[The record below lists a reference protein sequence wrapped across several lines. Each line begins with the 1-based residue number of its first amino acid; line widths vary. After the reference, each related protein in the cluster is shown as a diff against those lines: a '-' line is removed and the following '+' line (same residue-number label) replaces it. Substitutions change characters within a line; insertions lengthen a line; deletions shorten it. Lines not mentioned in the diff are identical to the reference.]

1 MSAVP
6 ILSAAAALLVILW
19 DRLRTRRM
27 LRRLARMLEE
37 AARGDFREEDFDES
51 LLSAVESRL
60 ASYLAASSVS
70 ARNLQGEKDAV
81 KTLVAD
87 ISHQT
92 KTPIANL
99 RLYAQL
105 LEEQELTEEGR
116 ALAAALTGQAEK
128 LQDLVQS
135 LVKASR
141 LETGIIVQNPRPL
154 LLAPMLESAA
164 AQFRPKAA
172 EKGLELVLEPTG
184 AEKGVSLTVEPKEVL
199 AVFDPRW
206 TEEAVCNLLDNAVK
220 YTPPGGSVSVR
231 VTAYELYRRID
242 VADTGPGVPEADQG
256 KIFQRF
262 YRSPDARDADGVGI
276 GLYLVRKI
284 AEGQGGYVKV
294 FSKPGEGA
302 KFSLFLPGG

>member
-37 AARGDFREEDFDES
+37 AARGDFREEDCDES
-51 LLSAVESRL
+51 PLSAVESRL

-172 EKGLELVLEPTG
+172 EKG
-184 AEKGVSLTVEPKEVL
+184 VSLTVEPTEVL

>member
-105 LEEQELTEEGR
+105 LEEQELTEGGR

-172 EKGLELVLEPTG
+172 EKG
-184 AEKGVSLTVEPKEVL
+184 VSLTVEPTEVL

>member
-6 ILSAAAALLVILW
+6 ILSAAAAILAILW
-19 DRLRTRRM
+19 DRIRTRRM
-27 LRRLARMLEE
+27 LRRLERMLEE

-154 LLAPMLESAA
+154 PLAPMLESAA

-172 EKGLELVLEPTG
+172 EKG
-184 AEKGVSLTVEPKEVL
+184 VSLTVDPTEVL

-284 AEGQGGYVKV
+284 AEGQDGYVKV

>member
-70 ARNLQGEKDAV
+70 ARNLQEEKDAV

-164 AQFRPKAA
+164 AQFRPKA
-172 EKGLELVLEPTG
+172 V
-184 AEKGVSLTVEPKEVL
+184 EKGVSLTVEPTEVL

>member
-105 LEEQELTEEGR
+105 LEGQELTEEGR

-172 EKGLELVLEPTG
+172 EKG
-184 AEKGVSLTVEPKEVL
+184 VSLTVEPTEVL

>member
-164 AQFRPKAA
+164 AQFRPKA
-172 EKGLELVLEPTG
+172 V
-184 AEKGVSLTVEPKEVL
+184 EKGVSLTVEPTEVL

>member
-172 EKGLELVLEPTG
+172 EKG
-184 AEKGVSLTVEPKEVL
+184 VSLTVEPKEVL

-206 TEEAVCNLLDNAVK
+206 TEEAVCNLLDTAVK

>member
-70 ARNLQGEKDAV
+70 ARNLQEEKDAV

-164 AQFRPKAA
+164 AQFRPKA
-172 EKGLELVLEPTG
+172 V
-184 AEKGVSLTVEPKEVL
+184 EKGVSLTVEPTEVL

-242 VADTGPGVPEADQG
+242 VAD
-256 KIFQRF
+256 KIGR
-262 YRSPDARDADGVGI
+262 AHV
-276 GLYLVRKI
+276 
-284 AEGQGGYVKV
+284 
-294 FSKPGEGA
+294 
-302 KFSLFLPGG
+302 

>member
-172 EKGLELVLEPTG
+172 EKG
-184 AEKGVSLTVEPKEVL
+184 VSLTVEPTEVL

-262 YRSPDARDADGVGI
+262 YRSPDA
-276 GLYLVRKI
+276 
-284 AEGQGGYVKV
+284 AEGQGGYLKV

>member
-27 LRRLARMLEE
+27 LRRLAPMLEE

-172 EKGLELVLEPTG
+172 EKG
-184 AEKGVSLTVEPKEVL
+184 VSLTVEPTEVL

>member
-172 EKGLELVLEPTG
+172 EKG
-184 AEKGVSLTVEPKEVL
+184 VSLTVEPTEVL

>member
-172 EKGLELVLEPTG
+172 EKG
-184 AEKGVSLTVEPKEVL
+184 VSLTVEPKEVL

>member
-172 EKGLELVLEPTG
+172 EKG
-184 AEKGVSLTVEPKEVL
+184 VSLTVEPTEVL

-302 KFSLFLPGG
+302 KFSLFLPGV

>member
-70 ARNLQGEKDAV
+70 ARNLQEEKDAV

-164 AQFRPKAA
+164 AQFRPKA
-172 EKGLELVLEPTG
+172 

>member
-164 AQFRPKAA
+164 ARSA
-172 EKGLELVLEPTG
+172 T
-184 AEKGVSLTVEPKEVL
+184 
-199 AVFDPRW
+199 
-206 TEEAVCNLLDNAVK
+206 
-220 YTPPGGSVSVR
+220 
-231 VTAYELYRRID
+231 RRSR
-242 VADTGPGVPEADQG
+242 T
-256 KIFQRF
+256 
-262 YRSPDARDADGVGI
+262 S
-276 GLYLVRKI
+276 
-284 AEGQGGYVKV
+284 
-294 FSKPGEGA
+294 
-302 KFSLFLPGG
+302 

>member
-70 ARNLQGEKDAV
+70 ARNLQEEKDAV

-172 EKGLELVLEPTG
+172 EKG
-184 AEKGVSLTVEPKEVL
+184 VSLTVEPTEVL

>member
-164 AQFRPKAA
+164 AQFRPKA
-172 EKGLELVLEPTG
+172 V
-184 AEKGVSLTVEPKEVL
+184 EKGVSLTVEPTEVL

-302 KFSLFLPGG
+302 KFSLFLP

>member
-164 AQFRPKAA
+164 AQFRPKA
-172 EKGLELVLEPTG
+172 V
-184 AEKGVSLTVEPKEVL
+184 EKGVSLTVEPTEVL

-231 VTAYELYRRID
+231 VTAYELYQRID

>member
-1 MSAVP
+1 MNMAGF
-6 ILSAAAALLVILW
+6 LFAAAALLAVLW
-19 DRLRTRRM
+19 DRIRMRRI
-27 LRRLARMLEE
+27 LRRLERMLEE
-37 AARGDFREEDFDES
+37 AVRGDFREEDFDES

-70 ARNLQGEKDAV
+70 ARNLQEEKNAI

-105 LEEQELTEEGR
+105 LEEQDLTEEGR
-116 ALAAALTGQAEK
+116 VLSAALSDQTEK
-128 LQDLVQS
+128 LQSLVQS
-135 LVKASR
+135 LVKVSR
-141 LETGIIVQNPRPL
+141 LETGVIVQSPRSLP
-154 LLAPMLESAA
+154 LAPMLESAA
-164 AQFRPKAA
+164 AQLRPRAA
-172 EKGLELVLEPTG
+172 EKGV
-184 AEKGVSLTVEPKEVL
+184 ALTVEPTEVS
-199 AVFDPRW
+199 AVFDPKW

-220 YTPPGGSVSVR
+220 YTPQGGSVSVR

-242 VADTGPGVPEADQG
+242 VIDTGPGVPEAEQE

-262 YRSPDARDADGVGI
+262 YRSPSARDADGVGI

-284 AEGQGGYVKV
+284 AEGQDGYVKV
-294 FSKPGEGA
+294 FSKPGKGA
-302 KFSLFLPGG
+302 KFSLFLPGK

>member
-172 EKGLELVLEPTG
+172 EKG
-184 AEKGVSLTVEPKEVL
+184 VSLTVEPTEVL

-294 FSKPGEGA
+294 FSKPGVGA
-302 KFSLFLPGG
+302 NFSLFLRGG

>member
-70 ARNLQGEKDAV
+70 ARNLQEEKDAV

-164 AQFRPKAA
+164 AQFRPKA
-172 EKGLELVLEPTG
+172 V
-184 AEKGVSLTVEPKEVL
+184 EKGVSLTVEPTEVL

-294 FSKPGEGA
+294 FSTPGEGA